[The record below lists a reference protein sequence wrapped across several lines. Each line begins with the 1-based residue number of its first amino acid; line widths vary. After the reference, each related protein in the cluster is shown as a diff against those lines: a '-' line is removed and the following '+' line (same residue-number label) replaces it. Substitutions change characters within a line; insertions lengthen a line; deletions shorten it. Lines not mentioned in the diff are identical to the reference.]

1 MKIEMSESLVASW
14 LKHVKH
20 CIIVNTNWK
29 ASPYWTPAITD
40 HEISEICNAATQY
53 FIGHGL
59 LILEAGEL
67 DGHLN
72 EVGAD
77 VVDACSW
84 QSMLLQ
90 TECDAVGVAHSQ
102 GETGMHVYAVESAF
116 HRNGVQYSK
125 RKSAWTQLHLSGADV
140 TAWNIALK
148 MFKNALSMYRWYGKK
163 DTSIVFVAPMSSV
176 PVEQK
181 IIEAVNVVKGFY
193 HENQL
198 DFDFELYF
206 EHATPG
212 AAGSFSEC
220 VKSPVNLAASVVDDT
235 SELYL
240 RGHVLDTGIESIDV
254 LMLDWARR
262 ILNAESLDEMTGVH
276 LDSAAHAGAAI
287 NHLRTAIITETDDGN
302 HQLYVKQK
310 SRFDRCHA
318 ALRSYYA
325 ALHGLSSVPSITDL
339 QNDGHQQVN
348 DHNLQ
353 ADGVAPTAGGVEVV
367 LNPADAVMFKQQL
380 LQTHRARRRRVYAD
394 GNVAEDVWRADSFT
408 PNSNLMG
415 NIKSSAVYRTA
426 SANGVVRIEFS
437 VITQDQI

>member
-1 MKIEMSESLVASW
+1 MKIEMSESLVTSW

-20 CIIVNTNWK
+20 CIVVNTNWK

-40 HEISEICNAATQY
+40 QKISEICNAATHY
-53 FIGHGL
+53 FIDHKL
-59 LILEAGEL
+59 RILEAGEL
-67 DGHLN
+67 DEHLN
-72 EVGAD
+72 GGGNV
-77 VVDACSW
+77 CSW

-102 GETGMHVYAVESAF
+102 DETGLHVYAVESAF

-125 RKSAWTQLHLSGADV
+125 RKSTWSRLDLSGADV

-148 MFKNALSMYRWYGKK
+148 LFKNALSMYRWYGKK
-163 DTSIVFVAPMSSV
+163 NTSVVFVAPMSSV

-181 IIEAVNVVKGFY
+181 IIEAVNVVKDFY
-193 HENQL
+193 HEIQL
-198 DFDFELYF
+198 GFDFELYF

-240 RGHVLDTGIESIDV
+240 RGHVLDNGTGSIDV

-262 ILNAESLDEMTGVH
+262 VLNAESLDEMTGNH
-276 LDSAAHAGAAI
+276 LDSAAHVVTAI
-287 NHLRTAIITETDDGN
+287 DRLRTAIITVTDHDN
-302 HQLYVKQK
+302 HQLYMRQK

-318 ALRSYYA
+318 ALREYYA
-325 ALHGLSSVPSITDL
+325 VMHGLSSAPAIADL
-339 QNDGHQQVN
+339 QNDGHPLAGGYNPQPIAVSL
-348 DHNLQ
+348 D
-353 ADGVAPTAGGVEVV
+353 VGGVEVV
-367 LNPADAVMFKQQL
+367 LNPIDPVVFKQQL
-380 LQTHRARRRRVYAD
+380 LQTHRARRRRIYAD
-394 GNVAEDVWRADSFT
+394 GSVVEDVWRADSFT
-408 PNSNLMG
+408 PNSDLMG
-415 NIKSSAVYRTA
+415 NIKSSSAYRTA
-426 SANGVVRIEFS
+426 SAKGVVRIEFS

>member
-20 CIIVNTNWK
+20 CIVVNTNWK
-29 ASPYWTPAITD
+29 ASPYWTPAIAD
-40 HEISEICNAATQY
+40 QEISKICNAATLY
-53 FIGHGL
+53 FKDHGL
-59 LILEAGEL
+59 SILEAGEL
-67 DGHLN
+67 DEHLN
-72 EVGAD
+72 EGGD
-77 VVDACSW
+77 VCSW

-102 GETGMHVYAVESAF
+102 EETGLHVYAVESAF

-125 RKSAWTQLHLSGADV
+125 RKSTWAQLHLSGADV

-163 DTSIVFVAPMSSV
+163 DTSVVFVAPMSSV

-181 IIEAVNVVKGFY
+181 IIEAVNVVKDFY

-198 DFDFELYF
+198 DFDFELYL

-212 AAGSFSEC
+212 AAGPFSEC
-220 VKSPVNLAASVVDDT
+220 VKYPVNLAASVVDDT

-240 RGHVLDTGIESIDV
+240 RGHVLDNGTKSIDV

-276 LDSAAHAGAAI
+276 LDSAAHVVAAI
-287 NHLRTAIITETDDGN
+287 DSLRTAIITVTDHGN
-302 HQLYVKQK
+302 HQLYMRQK

-318 ALRSYYA
+318 ALRAYYA
-325 ALHGLSSVPSITDL
+325 VLHELASVPAIADL
-339 QNDGHQQVN
+339 QNDGHQLVGGYNPQPIVVGP
-348 DHNLQ
+348 
-353 ADGVAPTAGGVEVV
+353 AVGGVEIV
-367 LNPADAVMFKQQL
+367 LNPSDKVVFKQQL
-380 LQTHRARRRRVYAD
+380 LQTHRARRRRIYAD
-394 GNVAEDVWRADSFT
+394 GNVVEDVWRADSFT

-415 NIKSSAVYRTA
+415 NIKSSPAYRTA
-426 SANGVVRIEFS
+426 SAKGVVRIEFS